1 MRKILFCLLLIPT
14 VLQAQQ
20 PLYTAANLP
29 LALTKNA
36 DAVYWID
43 EGELDISSPSK
54 YTLNRH
60 QIITLLNA
68 GAKDHLV
75 QVFGTDKFYKMENIQ
90 VYLYNSQGVQVKK
103 FTKKDFQTE
112 SYDDNI
118 SVLTDDKIMYLQTSA
133 PGYPCTIEIRYQQ
146 NVSSYLTL
154 PSWSFNNP
162 DEAVI
167 TSRYSVLVPQDLDI
181 RQRTRGSNLAPV
193 ITTEG
198 KKKKYYWEMSTIP
211 AQQAEK
217 GASRDYTAFPVVEL
231 APNKFEYD
239 GYPGNFA
246 TWADFG
252 RWNYPMY
259 ESAAP
264 FDESRKAAINGI
276 LQGAASQKEKIARL
290 YKYMQDNLRYVSI
303 QLGIGGF
310 KPFDVAFVDKMKY
323 GDCKALSNYM
333 RNMLKVAGIESY
345 PALVYGGTRYE
356 PLDPVFPAIRFNHV
370 ILCAIAD
377 GDSTWLECTSSDN
390 DAGSLGTF
398 TENRYALLLTPDGGK
413 LVTTPRSKAADNVFN
428 STTTVDLKDDG
439 SGITKTIISGT
450 GDYRSDFIH
459 YIGEEKKDEQKKY
472 LLDNMGFIQPDYFEL
487 VFTQSNKRATVELAM
502 SLEKIPEFT
511 AGSKMFLSPRI
522 YKIWSSTLP
531 AYDNRKNDYYM
542 EMPLIKTDTTIYRL
556 PPGYGVDNLPTS
568 KKIQFEYGSF
578 SSNYVFD
585 EQQKAVIATA
595 RLELKQHVIP
605 AAKYKGAHLFFN
617 EIIGEYTEKLV
628 VKRL

>member
-198 KKKKYYWEMSTIP
+198 KRGRLVIILLFLWWNWHPINLNMMAIPAILLPGPILADGTTPCTKVLPLLTRAVKLLSTEYCKVLLRKKK
-211 AQQAEK
+211 K
-217 GASRDYTAFPVVEL
+217 L
-231 APNKFEYD
+231 
-239 GYPGNFA
+239 PG
-246 TWADFG
+246 
-252 RWNYPMY
+252 
-259 ESAAP
+259 
-264 FDESRKAAINGI
+264 
-276 LQGAASQKEKIARL
+276 
-290 YKYMQDNLRYVSI
+290 
-303 QLGIGGF
+303 
-310 KPFDVAFVDKMKY
+310 
-323 GDCKALSNYM
+323 
-333 RNMLKVAGIESY
+333 
-345 PALVYGGTRYE
+345 
-356 PLDPVFPAIRFNHV
+356 
-370 ILCAIAD
+370 
-377 GDSTWLECTSSDN
+377 CTSIC
-390 DAGSLGTF
+390 
-398 TENRYALLLTPDGGK
+398 R
-413 LVTTPRSKAADNVFN
+413 TT
-428 STTTVDLKDDG
+428 
-439 SGITKTIISGT
+439 
-450 GDYRSDFIH
+450 
-459 YIGEEKKDEQKKY
+459 
-472 LLDNMGFIQPDYFEL
+472 
-487 VFTQSNKRATVELAM
+487 
-502 SLEKIPEFT
+502 
-511 AGSKMFLSPRI
+511 
-522 YKIWSSTLP
+522 
-531 AYDNRKNDYYM
+531 
-542 EMPLIKTDTTIYRL
+542 
-556 PPGYGVDNLPTS
+556 YGM
-568 KKIQFEYGSF
+568 
-578 SSNYVFD
+578 
-585 EQQKAVIATA
+585 
-595 RLELKQHVIP
+595 
-605 AAKYKGAHLFFN
+605 
-617 EIIGEYTEKLV
+617 
-628 VKRL
+628 